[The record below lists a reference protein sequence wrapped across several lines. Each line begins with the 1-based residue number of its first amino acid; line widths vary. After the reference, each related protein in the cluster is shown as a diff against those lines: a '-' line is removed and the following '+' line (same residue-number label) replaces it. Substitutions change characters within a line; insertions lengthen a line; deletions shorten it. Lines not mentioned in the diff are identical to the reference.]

1 MSTETKDLLHKHFD
15 LFNKVMTANEHRSN
29 LMVCPDCHFQLPH
42 KMHTLSIESA
52 INKVIAHMLE
62 NH

>member
-1 MSTETKDLLHKHFD
+1 MKTKDLLYVHGE
-15 LFNKVMTANEHRSN
+15 LFNKVMVSNENTTDSI
-29 LMVCPDCHFQLPH
+29 VCPDCDFQLNH
-42 KMHTLSIESA
+42 KNHVLSVESA

>member
-1 MSTETKDLLHKHFD
+1 MTTDTKDLLYFHGD
-15 LFNKVMTANEHRSN
+15 LFSKVMVANETTTD
-29 LMVCPDCHFQLPH
+29 VIICPDCDFELSH
-42 KMHTLSIESA
+42 KNHTLSVESA